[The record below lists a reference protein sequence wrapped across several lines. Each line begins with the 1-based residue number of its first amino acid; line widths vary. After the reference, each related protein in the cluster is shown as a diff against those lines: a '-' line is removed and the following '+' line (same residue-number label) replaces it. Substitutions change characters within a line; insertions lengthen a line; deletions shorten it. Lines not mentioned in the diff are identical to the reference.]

1 MTILSVDGTDF
12 RILGPKPFWKG
23 WFSFKFRGPGLRYEV
38 ALSIQRGDICWSNG
52 PYPAG
57 KWPDISIFRDKLKLM
72 LKKGERVEAD
82 FGYRGEKSLEHPG
95 KHGNDEKRK
104 RQKARVRSRQE
115 HVNKRFKQFNC
126 LKNMWR
132 HG

>member
-1 MTILSVDGTDF
+1 
-12 RILGPKPFWKG
+12 
-23 WFSFKFRGPGLRYEV
+23 
-38 ALSIQRGDICWSNG
+38 
-52 PYPAG
+52 
-57 KWPDISIFRDKLKLM
+57 M

-126 LKNMWR
+126 LKNCWR
-132 HG
+132 HKRSYHGTCFNAIVVISQLDIENGSPL